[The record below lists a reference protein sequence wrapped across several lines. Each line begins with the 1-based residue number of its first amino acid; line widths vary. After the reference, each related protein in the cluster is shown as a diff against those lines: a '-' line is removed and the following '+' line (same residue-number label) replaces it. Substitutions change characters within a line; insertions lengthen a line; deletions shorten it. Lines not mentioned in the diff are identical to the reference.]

1 MHAIEIA
8 KTYIQAA
15 QTGDQATL
23 GRVISPDVV
32 WHQPG
37 HNQFSGT
44 HRGMAAVGQMLGQ
57 MMAVSQGTF
66 AITRAD
72 HYMANGDWVAITI
85 EFAGQ
90 ANGMQLKQ
98 PGVDLI
104 RIEGGKIVE
113 VWLFWFLLI
122 EILLIDKAAFYL
134 NDYSSAF
141 ALVLT
146 PERKLSREDIAVVL
160 ENLEKQ
166 GYHLQMPPAED
177 EYIEHLPEELLRRND
192 PM

>member
-1 MHAIEIA
+1 MNNIDIA
-8 KTYIQAA
+8 KTYIQAI

-23 GRVISPDVV
+23 GSLISPEVI

-37 HNQFSGT
+37 NNPFSGT
-44 HRGMAAVGQMLGQ
+44 HRGMAAVGPMLGK
-57 MMAVSQGTF
+57 MMEVSRGTF

-104 RIEGGKIVE
+104 RIEGGKVVE
-113 VWLFWFLLI
+113 VRLFSSDQAQ
-122 EILLIDKAAFYL
+122 EDAFWG
-134 NDYSSAF
+134 
-141 ALVLT
+141 
-146 PERKLSREDIAVVL
+146 
-160 ENLEKQ
+160 Q
-166 GYHLQMPPAED
+166 
-177 EYIEHLPEELLRRND
+177 
-192 PM
+192 